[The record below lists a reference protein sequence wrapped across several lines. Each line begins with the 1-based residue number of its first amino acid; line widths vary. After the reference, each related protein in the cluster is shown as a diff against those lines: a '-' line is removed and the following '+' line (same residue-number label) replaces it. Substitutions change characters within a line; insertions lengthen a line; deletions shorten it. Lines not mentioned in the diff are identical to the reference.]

1 MFQVEL
7 KIINSKGIKMAIAN
21 AVQRGNMV
29 YVYNE
34 KGSLICSIASGS
46 GPNNGLKGYTG
57 SSVNI
62 QKGNMVYMYNEK
74 GSITHTVPA

>member
-1 MFQVEL
+1 MFPVAL
-7 KIINSKGIKMAIAN
+7 RIKNKGLEMAIAN

-34 KGSLICSIASGS
+34 KGSLISTIAIGS
-46 GPNNGLKGYTG
+46 GLNNGLKGYTG

-62 QKGNMVYMYNEK
+62 QKGNMIYMYNEK